1 MGGVTNERVMDE
13 YPLSIMINIPIVDYN
28 MYVLYIYIYAYVYI
42 IIYMCVW
49 LL

>member
-28 MYVLYIYIYAYVYI
+28 MYVLYIYTYMHMYI
-42 IIYMCVW
+42 
-49 LL
+49 L